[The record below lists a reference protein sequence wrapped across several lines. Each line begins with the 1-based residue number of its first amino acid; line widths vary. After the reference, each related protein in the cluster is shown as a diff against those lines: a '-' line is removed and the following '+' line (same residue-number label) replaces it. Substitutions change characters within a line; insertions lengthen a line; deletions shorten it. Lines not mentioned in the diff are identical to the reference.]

1 MCAVFGNIK
10 VVDSFVLT
18 VLLFRLSLQDSPQQ
32 KFYANEK
39 DLGKP
44 NVLKPNTSAANSR
57 RLVVVNLKIIACKG
71 LLKFF
76 TCQDNPY
83 NL

>member
-1 MCAVFGNIK
+1 MLLSLVTK

-18 VLLFRLSLQDSPQQ
+18 VLLFRLLLQDSPQQ

-39 DLGKP
+39 DLGKL

-57 RLVVVNLKIIACKG
+57 S
-71 LLKFF
+71 
-76 TCQDNPY
+76 
-83 NL
+83 